1 MLLGNK
7 YICSSLIIFNN
18 LFYLRDQ
25 WIKELMGGCLKY
37 VQKQKQ
43 QAKLKRRET
52 TPITTPFQFVLLS
65 DDSRR
70 MTLQESARGKLLV
83 TVIEAADLIASSDGK
98 SDPFCV
104 VKIGENQESA
114 TPTIQDNLN
123 PQWNYAVGTQYR
135 IYLSINSLCIYF
147 NLFINIIH

>member
-1 MLLGNK
+1 
-7 YICSSLIIFNN
+7 
-18 LFYLRDQ
+18 
-25 WIKELMGGCLKY
+25 
-37 VQKQKQ
+37 
-43 QAKLKRRET
+43 
-52 TPITTPFQFVLLS
+52 
-65 DDSRR
+65 
-70 MTLQESARGKLLV
+70 MTLRESARGKLLV

-135 IYLSINSLCIYF
+135 TYLSIDNLYIYQYNLCIYQY
-147 NLFINIIH
+147 NICIH

>member
-70 MTLQESARGKLLV
+70 MTLRESARGKLLV

-123 PQWNYAVGTQYR
+123 PQWNYAVSTQYR
-135 IYLSINSLCIYF
+135 IYLSVCVSILIY
-147 NLFINIIH
+147 LSI